1 MRTFLQKQRIDDD
14 SENGNRRHHHRD
26 EFARM
31 LCDRR
36 NNAACTVETCGT
48 PAG

>member
-1 MRTFLQKQRIDDD
+1 LQEQCVTNYR
-14 SENGNRRHHHRD
+14 ENGNCRHHDRD

-31 LCDRR
+31 LCDRCSD
-36 NNAACTVETCGT
+36 ASCTFETCGT

>member
-1 MRTFLQKQRIDDD
+1 MRTFLQKQRINDD
-14 SENGNRRHHHRD
+14 SENGDRRHHHRD

-36 NNAACTVETCGT
+36 RDPAGAVET
-48 PAG
+48 